1 TGVPSTAAYNSTF
14 TVTPGGGSSS
24 ASLVVST
31 SGACGNVGNLVT
43 MTSGTGTCTVAV
55 DRAGDNNYNAATQ
68 VTAAATATK
77 INQSTLT
84 LTGVPST
91 AAYNATFTVTPGGGS
106 GSASLVVSA
115 SVACSNVGNLVTM
128 TSGTGTCTVAVDRA
142 GDNNYN
148 AAAQITAAATAT
160 KNNQTISGFAPASP
174 G

>member
-1 TGVPSTAAYNSTF
+1 QKIKQPTLTLTGLRSTAAYNSTF
-14 TVTPGGGSSS
+14 TLTPGGGTSSS
-24 ASLVVST
+24 SLFPYTTLFRS
-31 SGACGNVGNLVT
+31 NVGNLVT

-115 SVACSNVGNLVTM
+115 SVAC
-128 TSGTGTCTVAVDRA
+128 
-142 GDNNYN
+142 
-148 AAAQITAAATAT
+148 
-160 KNNQTISGFAPASP
+160 
-174 G
+174 